1 MARDAIARQYDVDA
15 DSILIL
21 QPPGQRGSYQLGT
34 LEFTPKKGRSIDLD
48 RMCESITAT
57 RLSGGTSMGM
67 DYLEITARGEVIKRD
82 KELVVKVS
90 GTGQE
95 LVLSEESTA
104 KGELQRLREAV
115 ARGDKVS
122 TVTGR
127 VPGWS
132 GRFPVALAAWAKAPD
147 VQKRKL
153 AVVDF
158 KVEKKER

>member
-15 DSILIL
+15 DSMLLIR
-21 QPPGQRGSYQLGT
+21 PPNQKSDYQLGT
-34 LEFTPKKGRSIDLD
+34 IEFAAKKGKSIDLD
-48 RMCESITAT
+48 KIHESITAT

-67 DYLEITARGEVIKRD
+67 DYLEITAKGEAIERD
-82 KELVVKVS
+82 KELVFRVS

-95 LVLSEESTA
+95 LLLSEEPTA
-104 KGELQRLREAV
+104 KDGLQRLREAV

-127 VPGWS
+127 VPGWR
-132 GRFPVALAAWAKAPD
+132 GRFPDVLRAWAKAPD

-153 AVVDF
+153 AVVSF
-158 KVEKKER
+158 EVEKK

>member
-15 DSILIL
+15 DAIIL
-21 QPPGQRGSYQLGT
+21 QPIGPKGNYQLGT
-34 LEFTPKKGRSIDLD
+34 IEFTPKKGRSIDLD
-48 RMCESITAT
+48 MICESITAT
-57 RLSGGTSMGM
+57 RLSGGTNMSV
-67 DYLEITARGEVIKRD
+67 DYLEITAKGEVVERD
-82 KELVVKVS
+82 KELVLRVS

-95 LVLSEESTA
+95 LVLTEGPTA
-104 KGELQRLREAV
+104 KGGLQRLREAV

-132 GRFPVALAAWAKAPD
+132 GRFPAVLAAWAKAPD
-147 VQKRKL
+147 TQKWKL

-158 KVEKKER
+158 KVEKK